1 MLRNNLNKTR
11 LILETAKTKLTD
23 EITFYLNKYYASTS
37 DASRSFYTDKIK
49 TTETRLKNVCNEL
62 EKAYRI

>member
-1 MLRNNLNKTR
+1 MRNEKLRLT
-11 LILETAKTKLTD
+11 LEMAKTKLIND
-23 EITFYLNKYYASTS
+23 ISYFVNKYYSSTS

-49 TTETRLKNVCNEL
+49 TTETRLKSVCNEL

>member
-1 MLRNNLNKTR
+1 MRNEKLRLT
-11 LILETAKTKLTD
+11 LETAKTKLIND
-23 EITFYLNKYYASTS
+23 ISYFVNKYYSSTS

-49 TTETRLKNVCNEL
+49 TTETRLKNICNEL

>member
-1 MLRNNLNKTR
+1 MRNEKLRLT
-11 LILETAKTKLTD
+11 LETAKTKLIND
-23 EITFYLNKYYASTS
+23 ISYFVNKYYSSTS